1 MKEKIEARLKQLET
15 DLALYNEFM
24 NNTLNSVEDR
34 KVVSF
39 KVMFDMVAFDSLAEL
54 VEYKPL
60 ESTNVIMQG
69 LKGASEY
76 VSVADGKVTISPM
89 YKEVMK
95 MKDEYIKNIKTF

>member
-1 MKEKIEARLKQLET
+1 MKEQLEARIKKLEA

-24 NNTLNSVEDR
+24 NDPEKPLDDK

-39 KVMFDMVAFDSLAEL
+39 KVMFEMIAFDTLAEVL
-54 VEYKPL
+54 QYKPL

-76 VSVADGKVTISPM
+76 VSVDGGKVVISPM

-95 MKDEYIKNIKTF
+95 MKDDYLKTIKN

>member
-24 NNTLNSVEDR
+24 NNPLNSVDDR

-39 KVMFDMVAFDSLAEL
+39 KAMFDMIALDSLAEL
-54 VEYKPL
+54 AEYKPL
-60 ESTNVIMQG
+60 EATNAIMQG

-76 VSVADGKVTISPM
+76 VSVEDGKVIVSPM

-95 MKDEYIKNIKTF
+95 MKDEYIKNIKTS